1 MNSNFVVRTL
11 TGLVFV
17 LVLIGGILWN
27 WMTFA
32 ILFAVI
38 TGMAIWE
45 FTTIINQNLSLQV
58 NRLITTVAG
67 VYLFAAVFA
76 FNREIAGAE
85 VFIPYVLS
93 IIYLPISELYMK
105 NEKSLL
111 NWAFA
116 YMAQLYIALPFST
129 ICILSFFKTYE
140 DHTYMIYY
148 TPIFTLSVFIFIWL
162 SDSGAYIVGSKIG
175 RHRLF
180 PSISPKKS
188 WEGTIGGAVVSIIAS
203 QLIALNAS
211 NFSETSPLL
220 NHLGWAGLALVVVA
234 FGTWGDLVES
244 MLKRRLGIKDSG
256 NILPGHG
263 GMLDRFD
270 SSLMAFPAAMVY
282 IYTVNCFVG

>member
-1 MNSNFVVRTL
+1 MKNTFVVRTV

-27 WMTFA
+27 WASFA
-32 ILFAVI
+32 LLFATI
-38 TGMAIWE
+38 TGLTIWE
-45 FTTIINQNLSLQV
+45 FTTIVNKNLDTHV

-67 VYLFAAVFA
+67 VYLFAAIFA

-85 VFIPYVLS
+85 VFIPYILS
-93 IIYLPISELYMK
+93 IIYLPISELYLR
-105 NEKSLL
+105 NEKSIL

-116 YMAQLYIALPFST
+116 LMAQLYIALPFST

-140 DHTYMIYY
+140 NHTFYVYY
-148 TPIFTLSVFIFIWL
+148 TPIFTLSIFIFIWL
-162 SDSGAYIVGSKIG
+162 SDSGAYIVGSRIG
-175 RHRLF
+175 KRKLF

-188 WEGTIGGAVVSIIAS
+188 WEGTIGGALFAVIAS
-203 QLIALNAS
+203 QLIAINAD
-211 NFSETSPLL
+211 NFSTVNPIL
-220 NHLGWAGLALVVVA
+220 NHLGWAGLAIVVVV

-263 GMLDRFD
+263 GFLDRFD

-282 IYTVNCFVG
+282 IYTIRCFVG

>member
-1 MNSNFVVRTL
+1 MRSNFVVRTV

-17 LVLIGGILWN
+17 LVLIGCILWN
-27 WMTFA
+27 WATFA
-32 ILFAVI
+32 LLFATI
-38 TGMAIWE
+38 TGLTIWE
-45 FTTIINQNLSLQV
+45 FTTIVNKNLDLQV

-93 IIYLPISELYMK
+93 IIYLPISELYL
-105 NEKSLL
+105 NHEKSLL

-116 YMAQLYIALPFST
+116 LMAQLYIALPFST
-129 ICILSFFKTYE
+129 ICILSFFKTVE
-140 DHTYMIYY
+140 DYTYIVYY

-162 SDSGAYIVGSKIG
+162 SDSGAYIVGSRIG
-175 RHRLF
+175 KRKLF

-188 WEGTIGGAVVSIIAS
+188 WEGTIGGAIFAVIAS
-203 QLIALNAS
+203 QLIAINAN
-211 NFSETSPLL
+211 NFSDTPVL

-256 NILPGHG
+256 HILPGHG
-263 GMLDRFD
+263 GFLDRFD

-282 IYTVNCFVG
+282 IYTLRCFVG